1 MLVAPES
8 SWTIL
13 DDLAFQLCP
22 EDIPRGREQIR
33 DALADC
39 ERWIDRRIEWLK
51 RICWTA
57 IATFMSSLAA
67 MSASAFDLWP
77 SDWTSDIL
85 IGGSALVWGL
95 CVAMPVWVQKATIDW
110 SSRAPLNDGRLAPLK
125 AYLEQAAKNRQP
137 LHDKDGNP
145 VKPNFLLNPW
155 AVLLFSEREEIR
167 RLPTTG
173 SKGGRRVRHA
183 QWLRVEK
190 PPVSALPQIEKDD
203 PAPLTIIVDRSVTKI
218 DRRTQNLTIAQHNTT
233 YQTSNHF
240 EFVTRIAAQADA
252 VAGGV
257 AINEREDAESVP
269 TEDRWPCVFDDR
281 DFDIRLEIFE
291 ATALCKARP
300 SVKPYQ
306 IRKYVT
312 AVLSARR
319 IWLVNPHK
327 DIADVAQELGSL
339 IASNTDGWA
348 GLGKSHSIDWI
359 KSVIGGTGNYAF
371 VRQVFT
377 EISYDPAEHDDPQY
391 RLLL

>member
-1 MLVAPES
+1 MVAPDN

-39 ERWIDRRIEWLK
+39 ERWIDRRIKWLN
-51 RICWTA
+51 RIRWTA
-57 IATFMSSLAA
+57 IGTFMSSLATI
-67 MSASAFDLWP
+67 SASAIDLWP

-95 CVAMPVWVQKATIDW
+95 CVAMPVWIQKATFDW
-110 SSRAPLNDGRLAPLK
+110 SSRAPLNDSRLAPLK
-125 AYLEQAAKNRQP
+125 AYLEQAAKAREP
-137 LHDKDGNP
+137 LHDQDGNA
-145 VKPNFLLNPW
+145 VKPDFLLTPW

-173 SKGGRRVRHA
+173 SKGLRRVRHA
-183 QWLRVEK
+183 KWLKVEK
-190 PPVSALPQIEKDD
+190 PHVTALPQIEEDD
-203 PAPLTIIVDRSVTKI
+203 PAPLTIMVDRSVTNI
-218 DRRTQNLTIAQHNTT
+218 DRRTQNVTIAQHNTT

-240 EFVTRIAAQADA
+240 EFVSRIAAQADA
-252 VAGGV
+252 VAGGA
-257 AINEREDAESVP
+257 AINEREDAESIAI
-269 TEDRWPCVFDDR
+269 EERWPCVFDDR

-291 ATALCKARP
+291 ANALCKARP
-300 SVKPYQ
+300 SVKPHQ
-306 IRKYVT
+306 IRKYVI

-319 IWLVNPHK
+319 IWLANPQK
-327 DIADVAQELGSL
+327 DIADVAEELGVL
-339 IASNTDGWA
+339 IASNTNGMA
-348 GLGKSHSIDWI
+348 GLGKTHSIDWI

-371 VRQVFT
+371 VRRVFA
-377 EISYDPAEHDDPQY
+377 EISYDPAEYDDPQY